1 MTITDL
7 HETYTS
13 STKFCKKNS
22 YNEFNENMTDGLV
35 VGAKSQMDGRMEGSV
50 LHVRRFYFYS

>member
-1 MTITDL
+1 MKLTL
-7 HETYTS
+7 PRQS
-13 STKFCKKNS
+13 FVKKNS